1 MKTRKFNIAERQ
13 VFKILMMVA
22 GMIEDYPCRKFTSKN
37 ELINL
42 ISNELMLYR

>member
-22 GMIEDYPCRKFTSKN
+22 GMIEEFHLSLQHLKKTN
-37 ELINL
+37 EYENKKI
-42 ISNELMLYR
+42 